1 MMRRTWWPTVN
12 LNSMV
17 VLGFSVDLVVLPGH
31 SDLLVALDPGLV
43 DVRLALSEV
52 GELT

>member
-1 MMRRTWWPTVN
+1 MAHGELELHGGAR
-12 LNSMV
+12 
-17 VLGFSVDLVVLPGH
+17 VLSGPGVLPGH

-52 GELT
+52 GELA